1 MAWNFLAQLAIAVV
15 LSVASYLLSPKPQR
29 ANPAA
34 REDIE
39 VPTAKEGRPLYIL
52 FGTRDVEASVAA
64 WHGHIKTVP
73 IKSKS
78 GKK

>member
-1 MAWNFLAQLAIAVV
+1 MAWNFVAQLAIAVV

-34 REDIE
+34 REEID
-39 VPTAKEGRPLYIL
+39 VPTAQEGRPIYIL

-64 WHGHIKTVP
+64 WHGDIKSVP
-73 IKSKS
+73 IKRKG